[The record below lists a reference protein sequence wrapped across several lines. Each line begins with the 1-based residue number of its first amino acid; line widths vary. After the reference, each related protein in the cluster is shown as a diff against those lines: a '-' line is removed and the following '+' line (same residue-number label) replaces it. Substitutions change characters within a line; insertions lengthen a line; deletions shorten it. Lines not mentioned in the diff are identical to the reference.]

1 VSCPL
6 CRERKG
12 KRACPAK
19 AELICAPCCGS
30 KRLVEID
37 CPRDCVYLTGA
48 HAPAWPGRETE
59 RLRDMRRIAPF
70 VQGLSETQGQ
80 LLMVALVGLTGI
92 RAQRRELS
100 DRLVLDATRALRKT
114 AETRGHGILYEHS
127 AEDLRAQGLVHE
139 LRSLFEAKGEDG
151 QPVSPA
157 DADLLAVLAALEG
170 ALTAAIKEG
179 GTSEFLDTAARVAG
193 QMRRETVAR
202 KEPLIVAP

>member
-1 VSCPL
+1 VPCPL

-19 AELICAPCCGS
+19 GASICAPCCGT

-92 RAQRRELS
+92 RAQRKDLT
-100 DRLVLDATRALRKT
+100 DRLVLDATQALRKT
-114 AETRGHGILYEHS
+114 VETRGHGILYEHS
-127 AEDLRAQGLVHE
+127 AEDLRAQGLVRE
-139 LRSLFEAKGEDG
+139 LRGLFEAKGEDG
-151 QPVSPA
+151 APVSPS
-157 DADLLAVLAALEG
+157 DADMLAVLAALEG
-170 ALTAAIKEG
+170 ATTAALKEG
-179 GTSEFLDTAARVAG
+179 SLTEFLDTAARVAS

-202 KEPLIVAP
+202 QPPLIVAP